1 MSVLADALARE
12 RAERDLDTS
21 FLVEASAGSGKTTL
35 LVARILAWVRSGRA
49 RLPAIVAIT
58 FTEKAAAD
66 LRLRLREAI
75 ERARPGAADA
85 ERRALDEA
93 LADLE
98 LAPIRTIHAF
108 CGDLLR
114 QQPVE
119 AGIDPGFRVADPLEA
134 ALLLEETWERWL
146 EQAAAGAPPALQEAI
161 ALGVPL
167 QNLRELA
174 EALVRERDLLAGL
187 PAPIAEEFGALN
199 GEVRARLLELAEAT
213 PARARTANDVRGSSA
228 PGTREVRSGRAAAG
242 ADRLVQHLEELVAW
256 VHHTGT
262 LTETEQITALLTELP
277 FRKVSGRGTQTVWG
291 REPLARTR
299 AALTELADRV
309 TGARAVR
316 LHNLAAVLASWL
328 AGFVTAYRARLGR
341 LGLLDFHDLLAV
353 TRDLLRARPDVRRD
367 FQARYRT
374 LLVDEFQDTDP
385 LQLEIAFFL
394 AEGPA
399 GPAAPAWD
407 AVRLDPG
414 RLFLVGDP
422 KQSIY
427 RFRRADIETYERAR
441 ALIAEQ
447 GEILTLATN
456 FRSVARLLDA
466 VNRLFEPQMQ
476 PPEDGAYQPAYAAVV
491 PPPGTPDGEA
501 PLLLDWPP
509 DEPPP
514 AGVEARRAREAEALA
529 ALIQRAVTARAW
541 TVRDR
546 DGGAR
551 PMGFRD
557 VVCLFRTLGGASVYE
572 DAFRAAGVPYRTLGG
587 RHYYA
592 RSEVGWALAALAA
605 IEDPYDPVALVAA
618 LRSPFFGLPDGD
630 FLAHAAAG
638 GRLSY
643 LSPLPAGAPAAL
655 GDAWRILRDL
665 HGRRTQESAAAI
677 VEALY
682 VETEVLATYALD
694 PHGDQRVANLLRILD
709 TARALEATGRST
721 FRALVRWLRAQ
732 DRGGYE
738 ESESPIVEDG
748 DEVVRLMTVHAAKG
762 LEFPVVILP
771 DLEWDRSAGTPRLVV
786 DRRPGAPA
794 LGVCLG
800 KVGEWTVE
808 TDNVAALVEREERR
822 AAAEQLRLF
831 YVATTRA
838 RDHLVL
844 PLLFGLAPRGFAA
857 FCAPLLDEGAADA
870 RRVTAESGARTADAE
885 AAQPVPALT
894 PYAAWA
900 AAREAVL
907 ARGRETAGVVHPA
920 ADGAVRGAGARLG
933 ALIHLA
939 LALADLGKGPD
950 AAAASVEAAA
960 ARLGE
965 SGERLATARR
975 LVERALAAPPYR
987 AAAGAKR
994 ALREL
999 PVAAVVDGRLVEGVV
1014 DLAYE
1019 TPEGLIVVEV
1029 KLAPTDDAARAQ
1041 LAAYCQALAAAGQR
1055 VADACL
1061 LLLHAD
1067 HAELVKTPVVP

>member
-1 MSVLADALARE
+1 VSALADALARE
-12 RAERDLDTS
+12 RAEHDLDTS

-49 RLPAIVAIT
+49 RLHEVVAIT

-75 ERARPGAADA
+75 ERARPDAADA
-85 ERRALDEA
+85 ANAEQRRLDEA

-114 QQPVE
+114 QRPVE
-119 AGIDPGFRVADPLEA
+119 ARIDPGFRVADPLET

-146 EQAAAGAPPALQEAI
+146 ERAAADAPPALQEAI

-167 QNLRELA
+167 QSLRELA
-174 EALVRERDLLAGL
+174 EALVRERDLLAGV
-187 PAPIAEEFGALN
+187 PAP
-199 GEVRARLLELAEAT
+199 VAEAFGELNRAARDRIEEIAAAA
-213 PARARTANDVRGSSA
+213 PARAR
-228 PGTREVRSGRAAAG
+228 AAS
-242 ADRLVQHLEELVAW
+242 DRLVQYLEELVAW
-256 VHHTGT
+256 VRH
-262 LTETEQITALLTELP
+262 TETLAEAEQITALLTELP
-277 FRKVSGRGTQTVWG
+277 FRKVTGRGNQAVWG
-291 REPLARTR
+291 RETLARART
-299 AALTELADRV
+299 ALTELGEQVA
-309 TGARAVR
+309 TARAVR
-316 LHNLAAVLASWL
+316 LHNLAAVLAGWL
-328 AGFVTAYRARLGR
+328 TGFVAAYRDRLGR

-353 TRDLLRARPDVRRD
+353 TRDLLRDRPDVRRD

-394 AEGPA
+394 AEDPA
-399 GPAAPAWD
+399 GPGAPAWD
-407 AVRLDPG
+407 AVRLEPG

-427 RFRRADIETYERAR
+427 RFRRADIETYARAR
-441 ALIAEQ
+441 ALLAEQ
-447 GEILTLATN
+447 GEVLTLETN
-456 FRSVARLLDA
+456 FRSVTRLLGA
-466 VNRLFEPQMQ
+466 VNRLFEGQMQ

-491 PPPGTPDGEA
+491 APPGTPDGEP

-509 DEPPP
+509 DAPPP
-514 AGVEARRAREAEALA
+514 SGVEDRRAREADALA
-529 ALIQRAVTARAW
+529 ALVRRAVAERAW
-541 TVRDR
+541 GVRDR
-546 DGGAR
+546 GRGESRAA
-551 PMGFRD
+551 GYGD
-557 VVCLFRTLGGASVYE
+557 VVCLFRTLGAAGVYE

-605 IEDPYDPVALVAA
+605 IEDPHDPVALVAA
-618 LRSPFFGLPDGD
+618 LRSPFFGLEDGA
-630 FLAHAAAG
+630 FLAHVAAG
-638 GRLSY
+638 GRFSY
-643 LSPLPAGAPAAL
+643 LDPLPAAAPEAL
-655 GDAWRILRDL
+655 GDAWRLLRDL
-665 HGRRTQESAAAI
+665 HGRRPRESAAAI

-694 PHGDQRVANLLRILD
+694 SHGDQRVANLLRILD

-738 ESESPIVEDG
+738 ESESPIVEEG
-748 DEVVRLMTVHAAKG
+748 DEVVRLMTVHSAKG

-771 DLEWDRSAGTPRLVV
+771 DLEWDRTAGTPRLVV
-786 DRRPGAPA
+786 DRRPGEPA
-794 LGVCLG
+794 LGVGLG

-844 PLLFGLAPRGFAA
+844 PLLSGFTPRGFAG
-857 FCAPLLDEGAADA
+857 FCAPLLDEATADT
-870 RRVTAESGARTADAE
+870 RHVTAESAAPVATAA
-885 AAQPVPALT
+885 PVDVLPALT
-894 PYAAWA
+894 PPAAWA

-907 ARGRETAGVVHPA
+907 ARGRETSGVLHPA
-920 ADGAVRGAGARLG
+920 GDGAAPGEGARLG
-933 ALIHLA
+933 ALVHRA
-939 LALADLGKGPD
+939 LALADLGAGPAG
-950 AAAASVEAAA
+950 AAAAVGAAA
-960 ARLGE
+960 ARLE
-965 SGERLATARR
+965 APAERVAAASR
-975 LVERALAAPPYR
+975 LVERALAAAPYR
-987 AAAGAKR
+987 AAAGAGR

-999 PVAAVVDGRLVEGVV
+999 PVASVVDGRLVEGVV

-1019 TPEGLIVVEV
+1019 TGAGLVVVEV
-1029 KLAPTDDAARAQ
+1029 KLAPVDEGAAVQ
-1041 LAAYCQALAAAGQR
+1041 LAAYCQALAAAGLR
-1055 VADACL
+1055 VAGGCL
-1061 LLLHAD
+1061 LVLAPERAD
-1067 HAELVKTPVVP
+1067 VVPIAAAPAPSDPRS